1 MAEEPNSQK
10 RLATLLFYVLVGF
23 LGYLV
28 YQVFVPFIAALAWA
42 VVFAVVAYPVYRRL
56 ARRWGD
62 TTAAFVSTIGVTLV
76 IIVPMVFVVIAF
88 VHQGVD
94 AVQAMQKG
102 LANGRFVKLDE
113 LWARLQNWFPDLG
126 SDDLPTTLRHY
137 GGVAAGYIV
146 TKLGTIVEHT
156 ALFFFH
162 VCVTIFALFYLF
174 RDGEPMV
181 RRLKELLPFEF
192 THREHMLKQ
201 AHQLIFASVTSSV
214 FAAVAHGGLGAL
226 AFWATGLKA
235 PLFWGVMMG
244 FFSFLPAVGSAI
256 IWVPLSISLIVG
268 GHMGRGIVLL
278 VLCILIVSGVD
289 YLLRP
294 LLIGEDTQ
302 LGGLLVFIG
311 VVGGITAFGLLGVV
325 LGPIVVA
332 LAVSLLDLYVPPRRS
347 VSKKATASAN

>member
-1 MAEEPNSQK
+1 LAEEYNSQK
-10 RLATLLFYVLVGF
+10 RLASLLFYLLVGL

-28 YQVFVPFIAALAWA
+28 YRVFIPFIAALAWS
-42 VVFAVVAYPVYRRL
+42 VVFAVVAFPVYRRL
-56 ARRWGD
+56 ARRWGQ
-62 TTAAFVSTIGVTLV
+62 TAAAFVSTIGVTLI

-88 VHQGVD
+88 VHQGVT
-94 AVQAMQKG
+94 AVQAMQNG

-113 LWARLQNWFPDLG
+113 FWARLQNWFPDLG

-137 GGVAAGYIV
+137 GGVAAAYIV
-146 TKLGTIVEHT
+146 TKLGTIIEHT

-174 RDGEPMV
+174 RDGQPMV
-181 RRLKELLPFEF
+181 KRLKDLLPFEF
-192 THREHMLKQ
+192 SHREHMLTQ

-214 FAAVAHGGLGAL
+214 AAAVAHAGLGAL
-226 AFWATGLKA
+226 AFWCTGLKA

-256 IWVPLSISLIVG
+256 IWVPLSISLMAG
-268 GHMGRGIVLL
+268 GHVARGVILL
-278 VLCILIVSGVD
+278 IACVVIVSAVD

-294 LLIGEDTQ
+294 LLIGGETQ

-332 LAVSLLDLYVPPRRS
+332 LAVSLLDLYVPTKP
-347 VSKKATASAN
+347 VSKKAHAGAN